1 MLLSTGD
8 EALVGV
14 RVGHVLVDVHPYA
27 ELVGLHGREQRAVA
41 RVAAGAEDDV
51 SALAEHRGRLLL
63 APVRVVERLGAT
75 GRLVDAERLDC
86 CVGVLGAVLIA
97 HAVLVHWRDVEPV
110 NATDGAALGHLAGH
124 DAGQE
129 PGLVLTEN
137 KTGEVRRRLVI
148 GVVDDGELDGRVG
161 LGHGQRVV
169 TEQEADGDH
178 HVVLLVDEQLHVL
191 LVVGRLVGLDDLG
204 LHAKARVVDRV
215 LYALPSVGVEGL
227 VRKLADV
234 GDKTDVVRLGA
245 ARSCSGRA
253 AASDSEQSGR
263 QERRQGTH
271 ALD

>member
-1 MLLSTGD
+1 MHRRNVKPVDTAD
-8 EALVGV
+8 
-14 RVGHVLVDVHPYA
+14 RVG
-27 ELVGLHGREQRAVA
+27 
-41 RVAAGAEDDV
+41 
-51 SALAEHRGRLLL
+51 
-63 APVRVVERLGAT
+63 
-75 GRLVDAERLDC
+75 
-86 CVGVLGAVLIA
+86 
-97 HAVLVHWRDVEPV
+97 
-110 NATDGAALGHLAGH
+110 LGHLAGD

-129 PGLVLTEN
+129 ACLVLTEDEAC
-137 KTGEVRRRLVI
+137 KVGRRLVVR
-148 GVVDDGELDGRVG
+148 VVDDRELGGRVG

-234 GDKTDVVRLGA
+234 GDETDVVRLGA
-245 ARSCSGRA
+245 AGSCSGRA